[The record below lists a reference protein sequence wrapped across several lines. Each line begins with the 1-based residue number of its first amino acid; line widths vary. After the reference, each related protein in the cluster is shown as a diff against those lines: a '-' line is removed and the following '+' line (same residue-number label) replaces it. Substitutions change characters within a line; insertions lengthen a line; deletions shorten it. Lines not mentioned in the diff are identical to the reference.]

1 MTSLGPE
8 NGPAPAPTGAPA
20 QVPVGPPTAETPPP
34 AGSPA
39 PVKPAVPTTRTGTV
53 WVAVSGAG
61 LLGLALIVFL
71 VQNTRT
77 VEVQFFGLSGHTS
90 LGLLLLIAAVAGVL
104 LTVVIGSARI
114 LQLRRTIRRRNKRQR

>member
-1 MTSLGPE
+1 VA
-8 NGPAPAPTGAPA
+8 AP
-20 QVPVGPPTAETPPP
+20 
-34 AGSPA
+34 
-39 PVKPAVPTTRTGTV
+39 PVKPAVPPTRTGMV
-53 WVAVSGAG
+53 WVTVSGAA
-61 LLGLALIVFL
+61 LLGVALIVFL

-77 VEVQFFGLSGHTS
+77 VEVQFLGLSGHTS